1 MFEINGTVV
10 IFLVMYGIF
19 IFLLNEVMLK
29 PVGKVLEERQKKI
42 QSVVDA
48 TKQTQA
54 EAQQVV
60 SQYELEVAA
69 KRAEGQKIFNDIV
82 DEAQK
87 KRQAALDAV
96 AVEHLKK
103 FNLAKDELLKERE
116 ALMADALAEDE
127 ITLVKAMVDKL
138 LGEQSLV
145 SLSKSTVLQALK
157 EAH

>member
-1 MFEINGTVV
+1 
-10 IFLVMYGIF
+10 MYGIF

-29 PVGKVLEERQKKI
+29 PVGKVIEERTKKI
-42 QSVVDA
+42 QAVVDA
-48 TKQTQA
+48 TKQTQS

-69 KRAEGQKIFNDIV
+69 KRAEGQKIFNGIV

-96 AVEHLKK
+96 AAEHLKK

-138 LGEQSLV
+138 LGEPALV